1 MQIQLDTTG
10 MERPKM
16 AQSIGHTYTLASR
29 NFDWRSKVKLMFTH
43 IIRLCSVNTKHR
55 KCSEQTQ

>member
-1 MQIQLDTTG
+1 MQIQLNTTG

-29 NFDWRSKVKLMFTH
+29 NFWLTVKGKINVH
-43 IIRLCSVNTKHR
+43 AYNTIVQRKH
-55 KCSEQTQ
+55 

>member
-29 NFDWRSKVKLMFTH
+29 NFD
-43 IIRLCSVNTKHR
+43 
-55 KCSEQTQ
+55 